1 MPSTISASVGS
12 GGGNRNADV
21 RIIQELLNRVPVS
34 RGGPA
39 APLDVDGLC
48 GPFTVNAIRNFQQR
62 NGVLADGRVDVNG
75 RTFQLLLTFD
85 TGQPAGAPAAPAAAP
100 APPPAAPPPP
110 VAAPSAPSSN
120 ASSLRQR
127 IIEIANAMATPAPGK
142 VSDLV
147 TAVEPGTGRTVRAGW
162 PYLKSFFDDAV
173 SGWQPT
179 HWNDKAT
186 LDGVKIPGKRI
197 PQPGRSGISW
207 CGIFATWV
215 LIQAGMQ
222 VKWVLGKG
230 IVPLQIKYARD
241 PQPGDV
247 AVLTGEEIH
256 HCIVTANDG
265 KTLQTVNG
273 NSDNQSILI
282 KPVPVSRVAYYYT
295 VGS

>member
-1 MPSTISASVGS
+1 M
-12 GGGNRNADV
+12 NRSADV
-21 RIIQELLNRVPVS
+21 KTIQELLNGVPPQK
-34 RGGPA
+34 GGPTVR
-39 APLDVDGLC
+39 LDVDGMC
-48 GPFTVNAIRNFQQR
+48 GPLTVNAIRTFQQR
-62 NGVLADGRVDVNG
+62 NGTVVDGRVDVNG
-75 RTFQLLLTFD
+75 RTFQLLSGNSQAPGSPAAPGQAPAPA
-85 TGQPAGAPAAPAAAP
+85 TGQAPAPAPPVPAPAAPT
-100 APPPAAPPPP
+100 
-110 VAAPSAPSSN
+110 SN
-120 ASSLRQR
+120 AGSLRQR
-127 IIEIANAMATPAPGK
+127 IVEIANSMATPAPGK

-147 TAVEPGTGRTVRAGW
+147 TTVEPGTGRTVRAGW
-162 PYLKSFFDDAV
+162 PFLKSFFDEAV
-173 SGWQPT
+173 AGWQQT

-197 PQPGRSGISW
+197 PQPGRPGVSW

-215 LIQAGMQ
+215 LIQAGMP

-247 AVLTGEEIH
+247 AVLTGPEIH

-265 KTLQTVNG
+265 QTLQTVNG

-282 KPVPVSRVAYYYT
+282 KPVAVSRVAYYYT